1 MTDLNS
7 PLRNSLTVSG
17 FITKTDLS
25 RLLNTRQIFFKN
37 LFCKYKFDS
46 VYIIKNHFL
55 SKHQ

>member
-1 MTDLNS
+1 MTNLNS
-7 PLRNSLTVSG
+7 PPRNSLTVSV
-17 FITKTDLS
+17 FITKMDLS
-25 RLLNTRQIFFKN
+25 RPLQTGQILFKN